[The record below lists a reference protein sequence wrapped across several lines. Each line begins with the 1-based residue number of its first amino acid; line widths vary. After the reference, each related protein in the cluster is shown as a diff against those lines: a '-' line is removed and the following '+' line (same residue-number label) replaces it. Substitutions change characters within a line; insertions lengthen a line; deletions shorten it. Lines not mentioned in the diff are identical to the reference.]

1 MRIAVVGAGIA
12 GASCAYA
19 AARRGADT
27 VLIDARLDGR
37 ATDAGAGIICPW
49 TAAEPD
55 PAWYEFGCAA
65 AARYPQLLAELAAA
79 GEADVGYRQAGAL
92 RLTGPGEDPG
102 ELARQVRARAAQF
115 PQAGEITVLDA
126 GAARAA
132 FPPLRPD
139 AAGVRIGGAA
149 RLDGRRLAA
158 ALRRAAARAGAT
170 VRTGRAELAFRGG
183 QEGGGRDGPAGS
195 PGTAGGPGPD
205 PRPIRGV
212 RVDGELVAADAVVAA
227 AGAWTGRLLAPA
239 GIRVAVTPQRGQI
252 VHLSVAPAPT
262 SDWPVVLPG
271 RSGHYLLAFDDS
283 RVVAGATRETGAG
296 FDYRVTT
303 AGLAEVL
310 AQALAVAP
318 GLAGAT
324 WLETRVGFRP
334 AGPDP
339 RPLLGPVAGTGE
351 RLVIATGLG
360 ATGLTMGP
368 YAGQIA
374 ASLALGEPAG
384 LDLAPFDPLRPPPAA
399 ASA

>member
-1 MRIAVVGAGIA
+1 MRIVVVGAGIA

-19 AARRGADT
+19 AARRGAET
-27 VLIDARLDGR
+27 VLIDAGLDGR

-49 TAAEPD
+49 TTAEPD

-79 GEADVGYRQAGAL
+79 GQADVGYRQAGAL
-92 RLTGPGEDPG
+92 RLTGPGENPS
-102 ELARQVRARAAQF
+102 ELARQIRARAAPF

-139 AAGVRIGGAA
+139 AAGVHISGAA

-170 VRTGRAELAFRGG
+170 VRTGRAELAFRDG
-183 QEGGGRDGPAGS
+183 QEA
-195 PGTAGGPGPD
+195 
-205 PRPIRGV
+205 IQGV
-212 RVDGELVAADAVVAA
+212 RVDGELVAADAMVAA
-227 AGAWTGRLLAPA
+227 AGAWTGQLLAPA

-252 VHLSVAPAPT
+252 VHLSVAPAAT

-296 FDYRVTT
+296 FGYRVTA

-339 RPLLGPVAGTGE
+339 RPLLGLVPGTGA
-351 RLVIATGLG
+351 RLVVATGLG

-374 ASLALGEPAG
+374 ARLALGEPG
-384 LDLAPFDPLRPPPAA
+384 GHDLGPFDPLR
-399 ASA
+399 S